1 MKERSMFRPSI
12 CPSGKQ
18 FNYLLIVCQ
27 GLKTE
32 PRIQKKMLLLSLKGL
47 KCSRGYTS
55 VAECLR
61 SIYKALGSIPSIK
74 MNKKYELN
82 GVYP

>member
-1 MKERSMFRPSI
+1 MFRPSI
-12 CPSGKQ
+12 RPSGKQ

-27 GLKTE
+27 ELYQGLKTE
-32 PRIQKKMLLLSLKGL
+32 PRIPKKMLLLSLKGL
-47 KCSRGYTS
+47 RWTRGYTS
-55 VAECLR
+55 VAERLR

-74 MNKKYELN
+74 INKKYELN